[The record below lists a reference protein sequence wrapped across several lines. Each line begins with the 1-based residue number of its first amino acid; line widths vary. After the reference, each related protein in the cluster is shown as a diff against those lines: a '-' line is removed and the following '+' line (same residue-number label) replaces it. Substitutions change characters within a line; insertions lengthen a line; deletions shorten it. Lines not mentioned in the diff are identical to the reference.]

1 MKRLSVRVNTA
12 AAAFREMLPT
22 CSISL
27 AGEVPRRRARAFK
40 RGELGCE
47 SCPYAC
53 LDSHT
58 RCVLSAHMSA
68 HLSLF
73 QHNHHS
79 CPVLLEQCRAL
90 ESQARQQSPCLVRTE
105 SAALFSSDTDFSP
118 SPTCAKG
125 LRLTVP
131 RSVPAGSRLVSGVL
145 TALVLVLPL
154 RSSPCEVRR
163 HAMSRPL
170 SRPRRPQQARRCFTP

>member
-1 MKRLSVRVNTA
+1 MWPDAPDWPPHRISILTHTLTVFSRH
-12 AAAFREMLPT
+12 T
-22 CSISL
+22 C
-27 AGEVPRRRARAFK
+27 R
-40 RGELGCE
+40 
-47 SCPYAC
+47 
-53 LDSHT
+53 HT
-58 RCVLSAHMSA
+58 CH
-68 HLSLF
+68 F
-73 QHNHHS
+73 QHNHYS

-90 ESQARQQSPCLVRTE
+90 KSQARQQSPCLVRTE

-154 RSSPCEVRR
+154 RSSPYRAARHEQHSEDNAHVHEGSVRGRGVRACSAR
-163 HAMSRPL
+163 HPE
-170 SRPRRPQQARRCFTP
+170 QQSSVMPP